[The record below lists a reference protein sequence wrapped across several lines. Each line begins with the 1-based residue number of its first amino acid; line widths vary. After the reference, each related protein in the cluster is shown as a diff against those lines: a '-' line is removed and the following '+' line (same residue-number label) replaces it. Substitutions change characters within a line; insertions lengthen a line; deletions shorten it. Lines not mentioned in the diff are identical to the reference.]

1 MAKPKNTFKKDHS
14 YFLSL
19 ELENLNCFK
28 EKQTLDLSN
37 GKNNYAPWTIILG
50 DNGTGKTTLLKVLDG
65 MKPTNIDDVYKPL
78 IMNYAPFLK
87 SSLKTWLKFENKNFN
102 KSIDFHVNRLNNI
115 KVAFPPK
122 GNNSYPFLLSYGAS
136 RRMNKKHNLSSIEN
150 DNFKLSSLFD
160 EAIELINVEEWFLEK
175 FLKTKIAEDTIKQKV
190 ESQLELV
197 KRLLV
202 EILPDVNTIRIKP
215 LETINSKI
223 IVEVETSFG
232 PTNIKDLSFGYQ
244 TITALIV
251 DIAANM
257 MEKYPESENP
267 LQEPVII
274 LIDEIDLHLHPKW
287 QRTVIDKFSKHFPK
301 AQFIVTAHSPLIV
314 QAAEGVNANIVV
326 CRKEEDRVIIDNNPE
341 NVKGWRIDQIL
352 TSDLFEVE
360 NSRANHSQKAIDDYF
375 YLKGKENLNEEESIK
390 LNKLIPLVKNSYQNT
405 ENSISELT
413 KKLKEFSKEFLND

>member
-1 MAKPKNTFKKDHS
+1 MADINDHS
-14 YFLSL
+14 YILSL
-19 ELENLNCFK
+19 ELENINCFK
-28 EKQTLDLSN
+28 DKQLLDLSDGN
-37 GKNNYAPWTIILG
+37 NNYASWTIILG
-50 DNGTGKTTLLKVLDG
+50 DNGTGKTTLLRVLDR
-65 MKPTNIDDVYKPL
+65 MQPMDEEESYSPL
-78 IMNYAPFLK
+78 ISSYFQFKNKRTEVFLNFVN
-87 SSLKTWLKFENKNFN
+87 SSYNKYFILKFPTKNGIIYN
-102 KSIDFHVNRLNNI
+102 TSDNNN
-115 KVAFPPK
+115 F
-122 GNNSYPFLLSYGAS
+122 PFLLSYGAS
-136 RRMNKKHNLSSIEN
+136 RRMNKKLFLTSREN
-150 DNFKLSSLFD
+150 DVFKRTSLF
-160 EAIELINVEEWFLEK
+160 EETIELINVEEWFLEK
-175 FLKTKIAEDTIKQKV
+175 HFKSKIAVDAIKQKV

-232 PTNIKDLSFGYQ
+232 WVNIKDLSYGYQ

-326 CRKEEDRVIIDNNPE
+326 CRKEEDRVIIDNNPD

-360 NSRANHSQKAIDDYF
+360 NSRANHSQKAIDDYI
-375 YLKGKENLNEEESIK
+375 YLKGKENLNEKENLK
-390 LNKLIPLVKNSYQNT
+390 LKTLIPLVKNSYQNT
-405 ENSISELT
+405 ENTESELD
-413 KKLKEFSKEFLND
+413 KKLKEFSKQFLHD